1 MLCVLCCV
9 LNYTLKIQL
18 VHVHELFMHVEMFLF
33 DKTNLLKSLQLNL
46 DSGLP
51 FVFLRK
57 HDFSVILPL
66 SPFSDMTT
74 GRF

>member
-1 MLCVLCCV
+1 
-9 LNYTLKIQL
+9 
-18 VHVHELFMHVEMFLF
+18 MHVEMFLF

-46 DSGLP
+46 DSGL
-51 FVFLRK
+51 VFLRK

>member
-1 MLCVLCCV
+1 
-9 LNYTLKIQL
+9 
-18 VHVHELFMHVEMFLF
+18 MHVEMFLF